1 MSFKVDWDSLDTE
14 SLSHWTKDILTNAL
28 NSGKAPNILAS
39 NITVQ
44 DLNFGKVAPDFEI
57 LEIGELDRDR
67 FRGIFKINYHGD
79 FHLTLHTQVQ
89 ANPMNIYYSNS
100 MESEVNYDGV
110 NKYNNDGDDDDGN
123 SFVTPHFVMA
133 NEEFAIPLDLK
144 LSDIRINGI
153 GIIVFSKSKGLT
165 LVFRN
170 DPLDSIKVSS
180 TFDTVQVLANFL
192 QKQIESQIRDLF
204 RETLPTLIHQLSLKY
219 LSLDNHMSEFNSKL
233 AANAISKSSSSAA
246 TAAATAATATTNAVF
261 VNDTSNN
268 LVSSSS
274 ASYKML
280 ENDEDVSLVYS
291 TKHLQ
296 KILELFKS
304 RETMSLK
311 IPKFKHVVQRTH
323 MDKLD
328 KNYPNLLNSLS
339 VAHTD
344 IRRYMGSVPHALISG
359 GGGHQPNS
367 VNGSSANSN
376 NGIPIDIL
384 VDESFAQKDS
394 LLKDISS
401 IQTNNYYKYA
411 KDAAVKP
418 KRRVIKLGGKKKNK
432 AKEKMS
438 ESETSPRSLSTESVT
453 SVSSNSTLI
462 DSERPVD
469 GKNTPLRRLTV
480 GGLETPEK
488 DTQQLPQRP
497 KLQQVQNASPFTLK
511 HPTPKKLHN
520 HHHHRQQDYQHHHHY
535 ISHNPSFNNSSIY
548 QEVIRSTQS
557 PCLIYEKGLGAGAS
571 ASASA
576 SAGAGSG
583 SGVGVGLGNTGYFNF
598 APQRTISTSPIRRT
612 NSNFA
617 GHRGANTSGA
627 VDEVKKKEEPT
638 LKEKKSLNHIDI
650 NKVNQRLEESLSL
663 KTEKRDE
670 QQQRNHSFDSVN
682 LVDEKKRGDVGYGGS
697 AAGNF
702 SNVDIFSNGYGQSV
716 FTAAPPP
723 PPYNYQH

>member
-1 MSFKVDWDSLDTE
+1 MSFKVNWDSLDTE

-28 NSGKAPNILAS
+28 NSGKSHNILAS
-39 NITVQ
+39 NITIK

-57 LEIGELDRDR
+57 LEIGELGKDR

-100 MESEVNYDGV
+100 LEKEVNYDGL
-110 NKYNNDGDDDDGN
+110 YNNNNNNSGTDDDDDN

-133 NEEFAIPLDLK
+133 NEQFAIPLDLK
-144 LSDIRINGI
+144 LSDIKINGI

-219 LSLDNHMSEFNSKL
+219 LSLDNHMNEFKSKL
-233 AANAISKSSSSAA
+233 AANATPAA
-246 TAAATAATATTNAVF
+246 NTATTMDG
-261 VNDTSNN
+261 DTT

-274 ASYKML
+274 STYKML

-304 RETMSLK
+304 RETMSMN
-311 IPKFKHVVQRTH
+311 IPKFKHVIQRTH

-339 VAHTD
+339 VTHGD
-344 IRRYMGSVPHALISG
+344 VRRYIASVPQSLVSG
-359 GGGHQPNS
+359 SGHFSNNS
-367 VNGSSANSN
+367 GYSSTNNSANTN

-384 VDESFAQKDS
+384 VDESFGEKDN

-401 IQTNNYYKYA
+401 IQATNYYKYA
-411 KDAAVKP
+411 KDATIKP

-432 AKEKMS
+432 KDQSQELSGGSLLSS
-438 ESETSPRSLSTESVT
+438 ESMTPT

-462 DSERPVD
+462 DFEGVGTNHTPSKKSVVD
-469 GKNTPLRRLTV
+469 KFK
-480 GGLETPEK
+480 TPEK
-488 DTQQLPQRP
+488 QIHQLQDQFPQRP
-497 KLQQVQNASPFTLK
+497 KLQQVQKSPYSLE
-511 HPTPKKLHN
+511 HPTPKKSHSHHYLQSTNNHHSSHCIN
-520 HHHHRQQDYQHHHHY
+520 HHHHH
-535 ISHNPSFNNSSIY
+535 PSFNNSAIY

-557 PCLIYEKGLGAGAS
+557 PSLIYDKGLGT
-571 ASASA
+571 A
-576 SAGAGSG
+576 SAGAG
-583 SGVGVGLGNTGYFNF
+583 VGVGLVNTGYFNF

-612 NSNFA
+612 NSNLV
-617 GHRGANTSGA
+617 GLGVSTSA
-627 VDEVKKKEEPT
+627 EVSSDNEKTLPT
-638 LKEKKSLNHIDI
+638 LKEKKSMNHLDI
-650 NKVNQRLEESLSL
+650 SKVNQRLEESFSV
-663 KTEKRDE
+663 KKEKEE
-670 QQQRNHSFDSVN
+670 QQQQQQQHSRQEVD
-682 LVDEKKRGDVGYGGS
+682 LVDEKRRSRFSRDDAYAG

-702 SNVDIFSNGYGQSV
+702 PQLDVFGQPVFS
-716 FTAAPPP
+716 TAPPP
-723 PPYNYQH
+723 PYYYHH